1 MSKTVFVCGFSQES
15 NSFNP
20 VLTELDVFRGYEIF
34 EGGGVPEKPVCLP
47 DANGMLKFFKETG
60 VEIKCGVIMRAGSGG
75 PVKHDTV
82 DYFLNNT
89 LECLKRV
96 GKIDG
101 IAIVMHGATVSDKT
115 EDVCGLILEE
125 IRKAVG
131 EEIPI
136 SAAFDLHANI
146 TDKVA
151 KNADYISGFQAYPH
165 IDQEE
170 TGIRAA
176 KRLYE
181 QLLGN
186 GGKLVKVAIP
196 MIAPAHG
203 YTTTKGSLN
212 QLVTRAKTL
221 VQSGEIID
229 YTIFEVQPWLNVS
242 ELQTTV
248 VVIAKDEEKA
258 MAVASDLAKE
268 NFAIREELLGEEL
281 YSIEDVIDKALR
293 NKSGKPIVLVDS
305 ADSPNAGANADSA
318 AVIGKVLPYRD
329 VLKCAVAVTDVAAVE
344 KAERLG
350 VGAVDDFVL
359 GASIA
364 PMLSSPVLVKN
375 AKVISIHEGTFYLY
389 GPQTKG
395 LMCSLGKTV
404 VLQAGKILIHVSSC
418 GKAEG
423 DLNFYRSFGIEP
435 TECDLVQVKAC
446 TSFRAGYEP
455 LAAEICNTDTPGAA
469 GTDLLKLPFDKR
481 PKPLY
486 PFEDIGEMDI
496 SRAES
501 FR

>member
-1 MSKTVFVCGFSQES
+1 MNKTVFVCGFSQES

-20 VLTELDVFRGYEIF
+20 TLTELEVFRGYEIF
-34 EGGGVPEKPVCLP
+34 EGGEAPEKPVCLP
-47 DANGMLKFFKETG
+47 DANGMLEFFKEAG

-75 PVKHDTV
+75 PVNHDTV
-82 DYFLNNT
+82 DYFLSHT
-89 LECLKRV
+89 LLHLQRA
-96 GKIDG
+96 GKVDG
-101 IAIVMHGATVSDKT
+101 ITVAMHGATVSDKT
-115 EDVCGLILEE
+115 EDVCGFILEE
-125 IRKAVG
+125 LRKAVG
-131 EEIPI
+131 EEVPI
-136 SAAFDLHANI
+136 SASFDLHANI
-146 TDKVA
+146 TDKVV
-151 KNADYISGFQAYPH
+151 KNADYVSGFQAYPH
-165 IDQEE
+165 LDQKE

-181 QLLGN
+181 RLLGD
-186 GGKLVKVAIP
+186 GGKLVKVSIP

-203 YTTTKGSLN
+203 YTTTKGALN
-212 QLVTRAKTL
+212 QLVNRAKAL
-221 VQSGEIID
+221 IQAGEIID

-242 ELQTTV
+242 DLQTTV
-248 VVIAKDEEKA
+248 IVIAKDEEKA
-258 MAVASDLAKE
+258 KAVAADLAAE
-268 NFAIREELLGEEL
+268 NFAIRQELLGEEL
-281 YSIEDVIDKALR
+281 FTIEQVIDKALK
-293 NKSGKPIVLVDS
+293 NKSGKPVVLVDS

-318 AVIGKVLPYRD
+318 AVIEKVLPYRD

-364 PMLSSPVLVKN
+364 PKLSSPVLVKN

-395 LMCSLGKTV
+395 LKCSLGKTV
-404 VLQAGKILIHVSSC
+404 VLKAGKILIHVSSC

-423 DLNFYRSFGIEP
+423 DLNFYRNFGIEP

-486 PFEDIGEMDI
+486 PFEEIKETDI
-496 SRAES
+496 SEAKR